1 MSQCYPCSSSRSAY
15 LASSMLER
23 ELLLLL
29 LLLDCLLLFKISRPL
44 ARDRSRLWDALNYFV
59 AVVINLYM

>member
-1 MSQCYPCSSSRSAY
+1 MSPCYPCSSSRSAY

-29 LLLDCLLLFKISRPL
+29 LLLLLLDCLRLFKKSRPL
-44 ARDRSRLWDALNYFV
+44 ARDRSRL
-59 AVVINLYM
+59 